1 MSKKAYAVTLN
12 QQVGVVFCMNKYIN
26 PKRIVAE
33 NDVDDSALILAD
45 NNVQAVLDDRNCIRI
60 NNKGYILLDF
70 GKELNGGIVVTI
82 QAASPE
88 NTKLRIVFGESV
100 TEALSDLG
108 ENNSGNDHSLR
119 DMTFD
124 AVAMST
130 QRFGETG
137 FRFVKLEAVG
147 GDISVRV
154 VKAVPVIEDKKY
166 LGSFKCSDELLNTIW
181 ETGAYTVLLNM
192 HEYIWDGVKRDRL
205 VWIGDMHPETLVIQS
220 VFGDDDCIRKS
231 LDMIR
236 DNTLPNVDWMN
247 KIPTYTFWWIII
259 HHDIYMHWN
268 DLEYLEQQ
276 RDYMLKLADKLADIV
291 ECSFK
296 PYTPDVLFV
305 DWSSVDHDC
314 EIEGVKSIACIALK
328 HLKKMLEILGENE
341 AAKKCGIYHNRLK
354 EEKVDDNIEINNRI
368 AALTVLAER
377 NSKKSL
383 DKMLSTTEYEMSC
396 FMGFYILNTLS
407 MMGNNGK
414 ALELIRRYWGAMLKL
429 GATTFWEEF
438 KMDWAKN
445 AARIDEITPE
455 GKDDIHRDFG
465 EYCYER
471 CRLSLCH
478 GWASG
483 PTAFLMKSIGG
494 IKILEPG
501 CKKLA
506 VKPDLSGLEWA
517 DIVFPTPY
525 GSVHIECRLVDGK
538 TEAKISAPDEI
549 EIVTE

>member
-1 MSKKAYAVTLN
+1 
-12 QQVGVVFCMNKYIN
+12 MNKYIN

-82 QAASPE
+82 QSVSGE

-108 ENNSGNDHSLR
+108 EYNSGNYHSLR

-305 DWSSVDHDC
+305 DWSSKDQDG

-506 VKPDLSGLEWA
+506 VKPNLSGLEWA

-525 GSVHIECRLVDGK
+525 GNVYIECRLIDSK
-538 TEAKISAPDEI
+538 TETKITAPDEI